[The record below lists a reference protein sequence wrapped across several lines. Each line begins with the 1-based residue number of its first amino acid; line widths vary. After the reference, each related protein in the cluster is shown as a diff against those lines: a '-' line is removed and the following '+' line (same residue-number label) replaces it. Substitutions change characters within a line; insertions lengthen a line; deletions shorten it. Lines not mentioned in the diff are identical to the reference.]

1 LETSAIAAFWGV
13 ALLLVIAPGADWAYT
28 LSAVLRGNAVR
39 SAVGGLITGYALMTV
54 VVAAGVGA
62 LVAGSGEVL
71 ASISLI
77 GGAYLVW
84 LGIST
89 VRDPAAPTAP
99 KHNATRTERG
109 TFLEGIGVRGLNPK
123 GLLIFVAMLPQFTT
137 PRSPWPVAVQMGV
150 LGVTFILTCAVFY
163 SVLGSFA
170 RKLLQ
175 ARPAAAR
182 AMSRV
187 AGIGMVV
194 IGSLLVIERLLA

>member
-77 GGAYLVW
+77 GGAYLV
-84 LGIST
+84 
-89 VRDPAAPTAP
+89 
-99 KHNATRTERG
+99 
-109 TFLEGIGVRGLNPK
+109 
-123 GLLIFVAMLPQFTT
+123 
-137 PRSPWPVAVQMGV
+137 
-150 LGVTFILTCAVFY
+150 
-163 SVLGSFA
+163 
-170 RKLLQ
+170 
-175 ARPAAAR
+175 
-182 AMSRV
+182 
-187 AGIGMVV
+187 
-194 IGSLLVIERLLA
+194 